1 MSQKVIIPFFASA
14 PLEYDRSYIAQI
26 TRAFSIFAQQVAN
39 PGEGRNT
46 FTVFT
51 NLQQN
56 DAGLE
61 LGTVYRQGN
70 VLYITVTDTTAP
82 AGVYATASV
91 GTVTVVIT

>member
-46 FTVFT
+46 FTVF
-51 NLQQN
+51 
-56 DAGLE
+56 
-61 LGTVYRQGN
+61 Y
-70 VLYITVTDTTAP
+70 
-82 AGVYATASV
+82 
-91 GTVTVVIT
+91 